1 MSEPS
6 EAAKRWFYEEYG
18 YPFGQAAASRFIAEK
33 VVTAFDAGRASA
45 IGGVWVSGG
54 GDKLSDQINALPE
67 PLRSFIHDLET
78 RCDPAGD
85 LRSRRVAEDAVAA
98 QEAEIARLAAALE
111 AHRCLSPL
119 CDEHGSGPGARS
131 GCPYCSLLELSAALS
146 RIDYLCGPPNEM
158 RISGYDVHCDL
169 EAVVKAVARLAAALK
184 RVEAVAV
191 DRPIDATTNA
201 QYVLGANDMAAKVR
215 GAREGA

>member
-1 MSEPS
+1 MSRCLRCGAGNEWIEPMGRERS
-6 EAAKRWFYEEYG
+6 SAGHDKAA
-18 YPFGQAAASRFIAEK
+18 
-33 VVTAFDAGRASA
+33 
-45 IGGVWVSGG
+45 
-54 GDKLSDQINALPE
+54 
-67 PLRSFIHDLET
+67 
-78 RCDPAGD
+78 
-85 LRSRRVAEDAVAA
+85 
-98 QEAEIARLAAALE
+98 AEIARLAAALE
-111 AHRCLSPL
+111 AQRRLSPL

-191 DRPIDATTNA
+191 DQPIDASTNA
-201 QYVLGANDMAAKVR
+201 QYVLGQNDMAAKVR
-215 GAREGA
+215 RAREGE